1 MAWSCAT
8 WFREPCQVRKEAA
21 VSGVP
26 GAPQPTGPEWSA
38 LRARAAL
45 QREGVRGQLP
55 TDEFSSGWRLTSMP
69 TTARLIDRR
78 VDMPLEKTV
87 DRRWIALL
95 ILCAGFLM
103 IVLDM

>member
-1 MAWSCAT
+1 GRGASGALYPQSALAGSNSPLRGALSGASFRATALMAWSCAT

-45 QREGVRGQLP
+45 QREGVRGQYP
-55 TDEFSSGWRLTSMP
+55 NPGNSVQ
-69 TTARLIDRR
+69 A
-78 VDMPLEKTV
+78 
-87 DRRWIALL
+87 
-95 ILCAGFLM
+95 
-103 IVLDM
+103 

>member
-38 LRARAAL
+38 LRARATL
-45 QREGVRGQLP
+45 QREGVRGQFCVCEVEGCQSVC
-55 TDEFSSGWRLTSMP
+55 DVFLTTNVSY
-69 TTARLIDRR
+69 RHKESRRGRR
-78 VDMPLEKTV
+78 VDRPRNFAAVQL
-87 DRRWIALL
+87 R
-95 ILCAGFLM
+95 G
-103 IVLDM
+103 

>member
-45 QREGVRGQLP
+45 QREGVRGQINVRIEL
-55 TDEFSSGWRLTSMP
+55 FAASSSGCV
-69 TTARLIDRR
+69 TTFWVCYPGPGQAN
-78 VDMPLEKTV
+78 E
-87 DRRWIALL
+87 ALGLGGL
-95 ILCAGFLM
+95 IL
-103 IVLDM
+103 

>member
-8 WFREPCQVRKEAA
+8 WFREPCKVRKEAA

-45 QREGVRGQLP
+45 QRGGVRGHFPVRTRQGYRQ
-55 TDEFSSGWRLTSMP
+55 TGWRLVTYAEIEPMKDAGLWAGVIWSG
-69 TTARLIDRR
+69 
-78 VDMPLEKTV
+78 MPLAVSKR
-87 DRRWIALL
+87 D
-95 ILCAGFLM
+95 
-103 IVLDM
+103 VL